1 MVYLKF
7 NILLPSKPVLAFFS
21 FHTGRMQENREREPQ
36 VTKGRGRIKTTAT
49 TRRTP
54 AAAATEKE
62 AGPGAKT
69 AVPKARGGRGST
81 PRGKMVHQLQAA
93 VSPQANLKVDLGGE
107 RIIILEGG
115 TKAAAVIG
123 VERGVGKVE
132 RMVGRRNP
140 TNSSSRK
147 RAHQI
152 MPTTWGF
159 SWEGSLGKPEPKT

>member
-1 MVYLKF
+1 
-7 NILLPSKPVLAFFS
+7 
-21 FHTGRMQENREREPQ
+21 MQGNREKETQ
-36 VTKGRGRIKTTAT
+36 VTKGRGQKTTAT
-49 TRRTP
+49 TRRTQ
-54 AAAATEKE
+54 AAAATEK

-69 AVPKARGGRGST
+69 AVPKANTRGGRGST

-93 VSPQANLKVDLGGE
+93 VNPQANLKVDLGGE
-107 RIIILEGG
+107 RIIILEVG

-123 VERGVGKVE
+123 VEEEERAVGKVAK
-132 RMVGRRNP
+132 RVGRRSP

-159 SWEGSLGKPEPKT
+159 SWEESLGKPEPKT